1 MISLSVEPGSTSVQA
16 PAGTKLSAA
25 FEEAGIDFAYP
36 CAGAHLCGQC
46 KVQFESGAPEPTPD
60 ENKLLHHTEIQAGIR
75 LACCTVLDADAT
87 VRLSE
92 EEVRTENIL
101 NSGVRSDVV
110 IEPEVQRFCCTLPES
125 TLEKPLSDWSRI
137 IQALPEKRREMAR
150 PTIGVLQ
157 KLPETVAC
165 AVERENCVTLT
176 MRGDRVFEVECG
188 DRTDR
193 HFGVAV
199 DLGTTTLAAVLVD
212 MTSGA
217 ELAAAGCMNPQRAF
231 GYDLIS
237 RIHAVQSDPKNLT
250 VMHEKVVEAI
260 GGLIREMCEE
270 KNIPTTEIVAMSL
283 AGNTAMSH
291 LFLKID
297 PAGLGQAPF
306 AGALRAGV
314 RLEGRDLALPIHP
327 HAPVYVLPCMGGFV
341 GGDIVAGILM
351 ARLDQQKGIH
361 VLVDIGTNGEVV
373 VANNGK
379 IYTTSSAAGPS
390 FEGGKIHCGMMA
402 SAGAINKIGFDGD
415 DLTVE
420 TLNGKAPR
428 GVCGSGLIEV
438 FARGVETGLI
448 QMNGRITLPDAADS
462 LPDKLAARLTSDNG
476 KEARILLT
484 PGQHGLSEVFISQT
498 DVREFQLGKGAV
510 QTAILMVL
518 EEVGIAIDQIDSFL
532 VAGAFGNH
540 LNPEDA
546 ITLGLLPDVPRER
559 FFFIG
564 NSSLEGARC
573 ILLNRFERYR
583 AEKIAESSQFV
594 ELATRPEFQER
605 FAMSMMLG
613 PAMMF

>member
-1 MISLSVEPGSTSVQA
+1 
-16 PAGTKLSAA
+16 
-25 FEEAGIDFAYP
+25 
-36 CAGAHLCGQC
+36 
-46 KVQFESGAPEPTPD
+46 
-60 ENKLLHHTEIQAGIR
+60 
-75 LACCTVLDADAT
+75 
-87 VRLSE
+87 
-92 EEVRTENIL
+92 
-101 NSGVRSDVV
+101 
-110 IEPEVQRFCCTLPES
+110 
-125 TLEKPLSDWSRI
+125 
-137 IQALPEKRREMAR
+137 
-150 PTIGVLQ
+150 
-157 KLPETVAC
+157 
-165 AVERENCVTLT
+165 
-176 MRGDRVFEVECG
+176 
-188 DRTDR
+188 
-193 HFGVAV
+193 
-199 DLGTTTLAAVLVD
+199 
-212 MTSGA
+212 
-217 ELAAAGCMNPQRAF
+217 
-231 GYDLIS
+231 
-237 RIHAVQSDPKNLT
+237 
-250 VMHEKVVEAI
+250 
-260 GGLIREMCEE
+260 
-270 KNIPTTEIVAMSL
+270 
-283 AGNTAMSH
+283 
-291 LFLKID
+291 
-297 PAGLGQAPF
+297 
-306 AGALRAGV
+306 
-314 RLEGRDLALPIHP
+314 
-327 HAPVYVLPCMGGFV
+327 
-341 GGDIVAGILM
+341 
-351 ARLDQQKGIH
+351 
-361 VLVDIGTNGEVV
+361 
-373 VANNGK
+373 
-379 IYTTSSAAGPS
+379 
-390 FEGGKIHCGMMA
+390 KIHCGMMA

-462 LPDKLAARLTSDNG
+462 LPEKLAARLASDNG